1 MTTELGCA
9 GDNEPNGGVGDR
21 KRQQRLAANDD
32 GRLPDKRH
40 GRDGVG
46 NRKDSTAPWK
56 KKKIHPTV
64 DPLDGMILGCLS
76 LVKRKR

>member
-46 NRKDSTAPWK
+46 NRKDSTAP
-56 KKKIHPTV
+56 
-64 DPLDGMILGCLS
+64 
-76 LVKRKR
+76 